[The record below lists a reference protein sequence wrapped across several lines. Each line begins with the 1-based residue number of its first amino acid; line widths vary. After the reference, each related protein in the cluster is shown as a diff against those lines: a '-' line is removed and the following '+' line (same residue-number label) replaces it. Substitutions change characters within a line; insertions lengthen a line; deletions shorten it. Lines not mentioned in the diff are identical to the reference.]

1 MNKAELIEQVAKNTC
16 TKKEASDAVDSVF
29 GAIKLALKKRDDV
42 AIAGFGSFKVKQT
55 KARMGVNPKTG
66 AKIQISAKKKV
77 AFKAAKDLK
86 TLVAGK

>member
-1 MNKAELIEQVAKNTC
+1 MNKAELIEEVAKNTC

-29 GAIKLALKKRDDV
+29 CTIKTALKKRDDV
-42 AIAGFGSFKVKQT
+42 AIAGFGTFKVKQT

-66 AKIQISAKKKV
+66 EKIQISAKKKV